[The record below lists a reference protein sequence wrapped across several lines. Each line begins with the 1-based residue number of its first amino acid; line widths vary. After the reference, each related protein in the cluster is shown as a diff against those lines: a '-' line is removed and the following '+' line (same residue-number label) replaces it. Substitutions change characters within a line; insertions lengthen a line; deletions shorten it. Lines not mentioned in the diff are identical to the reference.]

1 MNSVASIKNLKSA
14 GVGLRFED
22 LHDLQNIKP
31 LGPPRPKLQ
40 IQKQYS
46 VKGKTVSRNFN
57 PNMYKNADWL
67 CGCDTSNSLFCFVC
81 LLMGSSDLDPAW
93 VQTGV
98 TDLKHLTEKIKQHSV
113 SHKHLCCSIEFAT
126 LGHVDIRNQQSV
138 QLIVFRYKNRMN
150 KLNKIDI
157 F

>member
-22 LHDLQNIKP
+22 RVNIKP
-31 LGPPRPKLQ
+31 LGPPPPKLQ

-57 PNMYKNADWL
+57 PNMYKHADWL

-98 TDLKHLTEKIKQHSV
+98 TDLKH
-113 SHKHLCCSIEFAT
+113 SIEFAT
-126 LGHVDIRNQQSV
+126 LGHVDIRNQLSAAYRLQV
-138 QLIVFRYKNRMN
+138 QKQNEQVKQNRYILGKLIDCI
-150 KLNKIDI
+150 KL
-157 F
+157 